1 MRLTGFLTF
10 TTAAA
15 AVALFKR
22 DETSVATVAGST
34 VSTSVA
40 GPQSTVT
47 IDGITSNLIATGFT
61 GAFTV
66 QEDGA
71 GTTTSITGVTD
82 SITFAG
88 STIDVTLTE
97 PTTLTL
103 SIGDISTDVMFM
115 DASTAVVIKG
125 TATTIVVS
133 ASTTAQLALSGST
146 VSMNYAGGQFTCESN
161 VENGGSCSTTIDGST
176 IGLEIAGVA
185 TTLSAAGTEAQ
196 LAVDGTQVTLTATS
210 SSESSSE
217 STTESSSEST
227 TESTEESSTES
238 SESSEETA
246 PESSTESTE
255 ESSTETSESTEET
268 TSESSTES
276 SVTESSTEE
285 TSTESAT
292 ASEST
297 DTTTNAS
304 SPSGP
309 TPTLPPGT
317 NPTQCEVVRGPLTP
331 EEEVQLAVLFG
342 DGQGGTAFAD
352 YVVSYASQLVAQ
364 IADVANIAVGD
375 NNFAF
380 TTAFNTID
388 IPGVLGLASAAPIYT
403 CFLSTLWAQALSNPQ
418 QYAKRAIPSQDEKIK
433 LIVLFEKRATDG
445 MQFDYA
451 ELLVDDTN
459 NLIAEVQ
466 SVAGAAGAAAVGGNL
481 GAYASLFAN
490 VDVAQFL
497 SIATE
502 APIYTEGLS
511 SAFVTALESYSQNVN
526 RPTSTVMVTSV
537 YTSVSTIV
545 TNVVSGTVT
554 VPTTLFSTVVVTSVG
569 PATSGRETY
578 TSHTTET
585 RMGVT
590 SETVSEVV
598 RETTLPNGQVT
609 RVTERVTVG
618 APGERVTVEI
628 VTGANGRVETRT
640 VTRREGGA
648 VAAAAT
654 TPVTATRPN
663 VAHFTEVRGGTT
675 YVHTVEVQHENGAL
689 RHAAALGTGI
699 LGILA
704 ILL

>member
-1 MRLTGFLTF
+1 MT
-10 TTAAA
+10 
-15 AVALFKR
+15 
-22 DETSVATVAGST
+22 
-34 VSTSVA
+34 
-40 GPQSTVT
+40 QSTT
-47 IDGITSNLIATGFT
+47 LELSLDGL
-61 GAFTV
+61 
-66 QEDGA
+66 
-71 GTTTSITGVTD
+71 TTTWVVG
-82 SITFAG
+82 
-88 STIDVTLTE
+88 
-97 PTTLTL
+97 
-103 SIGDISTDVMFM
+103 
-115 DASTAVVIKG
+115 DASTAVTLEG
-125 TATTIVVS
+125 TATTVTVTGSTSVAWVVPETTTAIDYGGTTITFTTREGDDGTLS
-133 ASTTAQLALSGST
+133 TILYEGTAFTLARAATSTTISLVGTEVGLSYDGTEATLTLSGST
-146 VSMNYAGGQFTCESN
+146 TSSSSE
-161 VENGGSCSTTIDGST
+161 E
-176 IGLEIAGVA
+176 E
-185 TTLSAAGTEAQ
+185 
-196 LAVDGTQVTLTATS
+196 TS
-210 SSESSSE
+210 SSEESSSSE
-217 STTESSSEST
+217 ETTASEESTSSEDTSSSEESTSTEESSTTSEESTTTEEST
-227 TESTEESSTES
+227 TESTSESTSSEESSTTS
-238 SESSEETA
+238 
-246 PESSTESTE
+246 E
-255 ESSTETSESTEET
+255 ESSATSG
-268 TSESSTES
+268 
-276 SVTESSTEE
+276 
-285 TSTESAT
+285 T
-292 ASEST
+292 A
-297 DTTTNAS
+297 AS
-304 SPSGP
+304 PTAPAP
-309 TPTLPPGT
+309 TPTA
-317 NPTQCEVVRGPLTP
+317 NPTYCEVVRGPLTP

-342 DGQGGTAFAD
+342 DGQGGSAFAD

-375 NNFAF
+375 NDFAF
-380 TTAFNTID
+380 TTAFDTID
-388 IPGVLGLASAAPIYT
+388 VPGVLGLASAAPIYT

-418 QYAKRAIPSQDEKIK
+418 QYAKRAVPSQDDKIK

-459 NLIAEVQ
+459 NLIADVQ
-466 SVAGAAGAAAVGGNL
+466 SVAGAAGAAAVGGDL

-585 RMGVT
+585 RVGVT

-618 APGERVTVEI
+618 APGERVTVET
-628 VTGANGRVETRT
+628 VTLGNGRVETRT

-648 VAAAAT
+648 AAAAT
-654 TPVTATRPN
+654 TAITVTKPN
-663 VAHFTEVRGGTT
+663 VAHYTEVRGGTT
-675 YVHTVEVQHENGAL
+675 YVHTVEIQRENGAL
-689 RHAAALGTGI
+689 KHVVALGTGL
-699 LGILA
+699 LGLLA